1 MPRGSK
7 FSTILNWFREASQD
21 EVRAI
26 MPLVL
31 EAVGRRKIPISG
43 PAVTLR
49 QRKQRRLNGPDVIS
63 DGNSHIEREVGA

>member
-1 MPRGSK
+1 MPKGSK

-31 EAVGRRKIPISG
+31 EAVGRRKILISG

-49 QRKQRRLNGPDVIS
+49 QRKQRRLNGPDAEQTS
-63 DGNSHIEREVGA
+63 STMEVGA